1 MENSPVV
8 TVNNGEDG
16 AAPSVAGNPKTVR
29 FQCGLLRETE
39 TFAEEDLQDVS
50 LAALLEYVDEMLNI
64 KFPEHPYGDL
74 GEKLLLF
81 RHTPNN
87 SLVPLRD
94 KENIR
99 DGDIIEIVLSGTYIV

>member
-64 KFPEHPYGDL
+64 KVSDL
-74 GEKLLLF
+74 RARVGWVTCSPASYFRVERECELVQLWPVCVLLLG
-81 RHTPNN
+81 PCMVNGGGQ
-87 SLVPLRD
+87 P
-94 KENIR
+94 
-99 DGDIIEIVLSGTYIV
+99 